1 MIEMERIQNLNLGQE
16 ADEKVEDDQRTPNAV
31 SHRTS
36 IKTANGPRSL
46 ASSHLSS
53 RRRSPPRRRIQDVR
67 ATYRDSAATGEGAT
81 SNIQG
86 MWTFYQA
93 FTTTDKNI

>member
-1 MIEMERIQNLNLGQE
+1 MGKSKMIGLTERGS
-16 ADEKVEDDQRTPNAV
+16 DAV

-53 RRRSPPRRRIQDVR
+53 RSPPRRRIQDVR
-67 ATYRDSAATGEGAT
+67 ATYRDSAATGEGAA

-93 FTTTDKNI
+93 FYQD